1 MKKLKKKLH
10 KTCIQAK
17 RMFAFVYK
25 FKRKFG
31 KWCDTE
37 KYGLYSS
44 YSAKKN
50 KYSSYNDDFA
60 GEMA

>member
-10 KTCIQAK
+10 KKCIQAK

-50 KYSSYNDDFA
+50 TYSNNDDFA